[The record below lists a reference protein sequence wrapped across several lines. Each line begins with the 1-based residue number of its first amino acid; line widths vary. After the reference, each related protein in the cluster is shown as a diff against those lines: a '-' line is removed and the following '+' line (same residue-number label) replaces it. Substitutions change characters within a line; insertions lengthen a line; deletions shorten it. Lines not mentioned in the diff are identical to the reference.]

1 MSMIRT
7 EKQTALQDLLVAL
20 QETADMFRDTADY
33 VDEQSL
39 SRELESIA
47 GEREGFLPSLR
58 KLLRDNEDL
67 PSEPDRERETAKK
80 LLSRLFAAVDSNSTG
95 EILMERE
102 KEEDHVKQA
111 LTQCRK
117 IGLEEECGDFLQDID
132 KHMIGTH
139 EKLQKLLA
147 QYHD

>member
-39 SRELESIA
+39 SKELENIA
-47 GEREGFLPSLR
+47 SEREDFLPSLR

-117 IGLEEECGDFLQDID
+117 IGLEENYGELLHNID
-132 KHMIGTH
+132 KHMISTH